1 MKVGDNYVYS
11 IDNSPVKLSFIV
23 AYSKSE
29 QCTDEHVLQSHY
41 YLSHIFGNS
50 LSKQFANYHL
60 VGNVHNKNSLQFA
73 IMITNFDGESFPKQ

>member
-1 MKVGDNYVYS
+1 MRIGDNYVYS
-11 IDNSPVKLSFIV
+11 IDYSPVKLSFIV

-29 QCTDEHVLQSHY
+29 QCTNEHVLQSHY
-41 YLSHIFGNS
+41 YLSSILGNS